1 MSAGGH
7 KPVDFGDLRRT
18 RPISAHWGYDRGTP
32 IDRYYIEAFLA
43 EHAADVRGT
52 VLEFGDDS
60 YARRFGGA
68 RVHQMAVLD
77 IDPANAQAA
86 DYHEDIASG
95 GGLPAGAFDCV
106 ICTQTLHL
114 VYDVPAA
121 IAALA
126 RALKPGGLLLATM
139 PGITRISVSE
149 WPGSW
154 FWSFTSASIQ
164 RLFAEHFGS
173 LNVFVRSYGNVLAAT
188 AFLYGLTVEDLATDE
203 LDVNDPEFELSIAVR
218 AVRDANSARTA

>member
-1 MSAGGH
+1 MSAGEH
-7 KPVDFGDLRRT
+7 KPVDLGDLRRT
-18 RPISAHWGYDRGTP
+18 RPISTHWGFDRGTP
-32 IDRYYIEAFLA
+32 IDRYYIEAFLS
-43 EHAADVRGT
+43 EHAGDVRGT

-60 YARRFGGA
+60 YARRFGGP
-68 RVHQMAVLD
+68 RIGQTAVLD
-77 IDPANAQAA
+77 IDPANPQA

-95 GGLPAGAFDCV
+95 GGLPARAFDCV
-106 ICTQTLHL
+106 ICTQALHL

-126 RALKPGGLLLATM
+126 RALKPGGVLLATM

-154 FWSFTSASIQ
+154 FWSFTSTSVQ

-173 LNVFVRSYGNVLAAT
+173 SNVSVRSCGNVLAAT
-188 AFLYGLTVEDLATDE
+188 AFLYGLAVEDLGTDE
-203 LDVNDPEFELSIAVR
+203 LDVNDPEFELSILVR
-218 AVRDANSARTA
+218 AVQGASARTA